1 MGAYANESTHKTVT
15 QTLFGK
21 DLKSGKA
28 WSIFVLRVVLGF
40 MFLWG
45 GIQKIGKEMTGHYA
59 TTGFLSHAVSGP
71 FVTLFNGMAGNAAV
85 EYLLVY
91 GELLIGISIVFGI
104 VTRVGAIS
112 GIPMVLLMYLSQLPA
127 AAAGYGN
134 YLNQLLQ
141 TDALFNEYIL
151 MALVFLAF
159 IFLVPG
165 RFMGL
170 DGILQNSSF
179 VQRRPILHRIAV
191 TLG

>member
-1 MGAYANESTHKTVT
+1 MGAYVNESGHRTVT

-28 WSIFVLRVVLGF
+28 WSIFALRVVLGF

-45 GIQKIGKEMTGHYA
+45 GIQKIGKEMAGSYA
-59 TTGFLSHAVSGP
+59 TSGFLSHAVSGP
-71 FVTLFNGMAGNAAV
+71 FQVVFNGMAGNPAV

-91 GELLIGISIVFGI
+91 GELLIGISLVFGI
-104 VTRVGAIS
+104 VSRVGSIA
-112 GIPMVLLMYLSQLPA
+112 GIPMVLLMYVSQLPA
-127 AAAGYGN
+127 GAAGYGN

-151 MALVFLAF
+151 MALIFLAF

-165 RFMGL
+165 RFLGL
-170 DGILQNSSF
+170 DGVLQNSSF
-179 VQRRPILHRIAV
+179 VQRRPILSRIAL

>member
-1 MGAYANESTHKTVT
+1 MGAYASENEHKTVT

-28 WSIFVLRVVLGF
+28 WTFFVMRVVLGF

-45 GIQKIGKEMTGHYA
+45 GIQKIGTEMAGKSA
-59 TTGFLSHAVSGP
+59 TTGFLAHAVSGP

-91 GELLIGISIVFGI
+91 GELLIGISIVFGV

-112 GIPMVLLMYLSQLPA
+112 GIPMVLLFYLSRLPA
-127 AAAGYGN
+127 AVPGYGN

-141 TDALFNEYIL
+141 TDALINEYIL
-151 MALVFLAF
+151 MALIFAAF
-159 IFLVPG
+159 VFLVPG
-165 RFMGL
+165 RFLGF
-170 DGILQNSSF
+170 DGVLQNLGF
-179 VQRRPILHRIAV
+179 VQRRPILSRIAK